1 MNTHTPDELHPIGFI
16 GLGRMGTA
24 MAQNLLQHGIAM
36 RVYNRTA
43 AKAEPLVAAG
53 AAHAKT
59 PEDAVA
65 AGGVVLTMLADD
77 AAVEAAAFGPAGF
90 GPRLG
95 KGGVHI
101 SMSTIAPATAQRL
114 SDLHASHGSVYLA
127 APVFGRPD
135 AAAAAKLWIC
145 LSGDPA
151 AKQRARPLLNLLGQ
165 AVLDFGDSPTAA
177 HVVKLCGNFMIA
189 AAIEAMAEAFTLLE
203 KAGVN
208 KAAAASFLCEQLF
221 ASPIYRNYG
230 RLIADV
236 HHNEV
241 LFELILGLKDMRL
254 VRQTADTMHTP
265 MPLASLAFDRLQ
277 SAAAKGR
284 GGLDWTGLALGAR
297 DDAGL
302 PS

>member
-1 MNTHTPDELHPIGFI
+1 MQTHTSHEINPIGFI

-24 MAQNLLQHGIAM
+24 MAQNLLQQGVAM
-36 RVYNRTA
+36 RVFNRTT

-53 AAHAKT
+53 AAAAKT

-65 AGGVVLTMLADD
+65 TGGIVLTMLADD
-77 AAVEAAAFGPAGF
+77 AAVEEAAFGPAGF

-95 KGGVHI
+95 KGGVHV

-114 SDLHASHGSVYLA
+114 ADLHAAQGSVYLA
-127 APVFGRPD
+127 TPVFGRPD

-145 LSGDPA
+145 LSGDTA
-151 AKQRARPLLNLLGQ
+151 AKKRVQPLLNHLGQ
-165 AVLDFGDSPTAA
+165 AVLDFGDSPTDA

-189 AAIEAMAEAFTLLE
+189 AAVEAMAEAFTLLE

-208 KAAAASFLCEQLF
+208 KPAAAGFLCDQLF

-241 LFELILGLKDMRL
+241 LFELLLGLKDLRL

-277 SAAAKGR
+277 SAVAKGR

-297 DDAGL
+297 DEAGL